1 MRMLSA
7 TKKYVPA
14 RLVVMVKQNITLS
27 LEKAIIQDAKV
38 LAAKRSLS
46 ISALLAQELT
56 RLVRQEKEYQQ
67 ARLNALNDLEQGLRL
82 GGSPVDRESLYDR

>member
-1 MRMLSA
+1 VLRA
-7 TKKYVPA
+7 TKEYVQA
-14 RLVVMVKQNITLS
+14 RLVVMMKQNITLS

-56 RLVRQEKEYQQ
+56 RLVKQEKEYQQ